1 MVSWPL
7 LLRLIMV
14 MNGLTSALDRE
25 RNAPAVAA
33 SLMTI
38 VRDLSNKRLV
48 RFSRSLVPPVRQEQ
62 HR

>member
-7 LLRLIMV
+7 LLRMIMV
-14 MNGLTSALDRE
+14 INGLTPALDRQ
-25 RNAPAVAA
+25 RDAPAVAA

-38 VRDLSNKRLV
+38 VRSLSNKRLV

>member
-1 MVSWPL
+1 MV
-7 LLRLIMV
+7 I
-14 MNGLTSALDRE
+14 NGLTSALDRQ

-38 VRDLSNKRLV
+38 VRYLSSKRLV
-48 RFSRSLVPPVRQEQ
+48 RFSRSLVPSVRQEQ